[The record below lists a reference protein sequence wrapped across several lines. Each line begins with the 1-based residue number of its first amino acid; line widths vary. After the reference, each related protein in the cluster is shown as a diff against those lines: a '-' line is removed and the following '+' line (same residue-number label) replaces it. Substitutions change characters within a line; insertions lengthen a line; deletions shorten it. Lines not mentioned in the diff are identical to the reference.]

1 MGTVRARELNTIQRK
16 SPETVSRT
24 STRQKSPETRP
35 ETGAIRQ
42 LETGRAGPQSST
54 LKKITG
60 LHAGVSARHGSRAE
74 WPGTGVLDLTLVL
87 IEHEP
92 ALSKSKGKL
101 LRV

>member
-24 STRQKSPETRP
+24 STRQKSPET
-35 ETGAIRQ
+35 GAIRQ

-60 LHAGVSARHGSRAE
+60 RYLRAFQLVTDHAPSG
-74 WPGTGVLDLTLVL
+74 PGPGC
-87 IEHEP
+87 
-92 ALSKSKGKL
+92 
-101 LRV
+101 